1 MLRILTQGLLRQYRG
16 RLIHLKNKIQS
27 AEQTLSNETSK
38 VKQLQSIIDEKKY
51 DQNLEHPQS
60 NDGAKMEE
68 MRNHIEKLDQE
79 NVSF

>member
-16 RLIHLKNKIQS
+16 RLIHLNNKIQS